1 MDRPGIRGILIQ
13 YSHMKNSQP
22 ALIETEHTMQ
32 QAMIEKAV
40 AQGKFEIASDI
51 LHDIGNALVGFG
63 SYLNRIKHSVELD
76 DPKNLISLSAFLT
89 AQQAG
94 LSTVIGEAKAGAVI
108 GMLGSIVESQ
118 QSRREEI
125 QKSIVEQLNIIT
137 HIQEILN
144 IQRQYN
150 SGLEAKEIK
159 PVNLRSI
166 INDCLSMLFASIEK
180 RGIVVT
186 IANMSES
193 PIVYGDRTRLMQV
206 VMNIIKNSVEA
217 IDTNAMAKTIS
228 ISLHSGDGLII
239 LEVKDSGNGFDE
251 ATAVQLFERGFTT
264 KSSGTGLGLHSSMA
278 IVESHA
284 GNMSIASEGPGKGAL
299 TTIKFKI

>member
-13 YSHMKNSQP
+13 YSIMKNSQP

-63 SYLNRIKHSVELD
+63 SYLNRIKHSIEQD
-76 DPKNLISLSAFLT
+76 DPKNLVSLSAFLT
-89 AQQAG
+89 AQQASLG
-94 LSTVIGEAKAGAVI
+94 TVIGEAKAGAVI
-108 GMLGSIVESQ
+108 SMLGSIVESQ
-118 QSRREEI
+118 QSSREEI

-166 INDCLSMLFASIEK
+166 INDCLSMLFASIDK
-180 RGIVVT
+180 RGIIVT

-217 IDTNAMAKTIS
+217 VDTNAMAKTIS

-264 KSSGTGLGLHSSMA
+264 NSSGTGLGLHSSMA

-284 GNMSIASEGPGKGAL
+284 GNMSITSEGPGKGAL

>member
-1 MDRPGIRGILIQ
+1 
-13 YSHMKNSQP
+13 MKNSQP

-32 QAMIEKAV
+32 EAMIEKAV

-63 SYLNRIKHSVELD
+63 SYLIRIKHSIELD
-76 DPKNLISLSAFLT
+76 DPKNLVSLSAFLT

-108 GMLGSIVESQ
+108 SMLGSIVESQ
-118 QSRREEI
+118 KSRREEI
-125 QKSIVEQLNIIT
+125 QKSIVEQLNIIS

-150 SGLEAKEIK
+150 SGLETKELK

-166 INDCLSMLFASIEK
+166 VNDCLSMLLASIEK
-180 RGIVVT
+180 RGIIIT

-193 PIVYGDRTRLMQV
+193 PIVNGDRTRLMQV

-217 IDTNAMAKTIS
+217 IGTNAMSKTIS

-251 ATAVQLFERGFTT
+251 ATAVQLFARGFTT

-284 GNMSIASEGPGKGAL
+284 GNMSITSEGPGKGAL